1 MNRSTMK
8 EGFLMQSHKFTNNK
22 NKKKT
27 WSVVLWTSLG
37 LLLLVAPLTWLGLH
51 DWNMEKSLAE
61 VGYVKKAID
70 GTPEETPIPEKNTAP
85 TQPKN
90 DEGPSKKPS
99 ENTDK
104 SENPIKEQ
112 PNTTPP
118 EKPIEKVEEPVTP
131 DEKPPAGTYE
141 PNQVLPT
148 APTYIQGILV
158 ANKHYP
164 LPSTYAPGESKE
176 AREAFNK
183 MQAAARLE
191 GFELVAFS
199 TYRSYDYQKT
209 LYEKYVEK
217 DGQEAADRY
226 SARPGFS
233 EHQSGLAFD
242 IGEKNFEQH
251 WASSTFGDTP
261 AGMWIANHAHEYGF
275 ILRYP
280 LGKEE
285 ITGYMHESWHFRFV
299 GVGPA
304 QDMYLNEKTL
314 EEYLEL

>member
-1 MNRSTMK
+1 
-8 EGFLMQSHKFTNNK
+8 MQSHKFTNKNNNK
-22 NKKKT
+22 T
-27 WSVVLWTSLG
+27 RSFVLWTSFG
-37 LLLLVAPLTWLGLH
+37 LVLLLVPLIWLGLH
-51 DWNMEKSLAE
+51 DWSMGESLEE
-61 VGYVKKAID
+61 VGYVKKVID
-70 GTPEETPIPEKNTAP
+70 GTPEETPVPEKNTP
-85 TQPKN
+85 PIQPDTQPEKDTKN
-90 DEGPSKKPS
+90 GENPS
-99 ENTDK
+99 E
-104 SENPIKEQ
+104 EQ
-112 PNTTPP
+112 PNSPP
-118 EKPIEKVEEPVTP
+118 TEKPIEKVEEPVSP
-131 DEKPPAGTYE
+131 VENPPASEYE
-141 PNQVLPT
+141 PNKELPST
-148 APTYIQGILV
+148 PTYIQGILV
-158 ANKHYP
+158 ANKHFP

-183 MQAAARLE
+183 LASAARLE

-226 SARPGFS
+226 SARPGYS

-251 WASSTFGDTP
+251 FASSTFGSTP
-261 AGMWIANHAHEYGF
+261 AGMWIADHAHEYGF

-280 LGKEE
+280 LGKEK

-304 QDMYLNEKTL
+304 QDMYSNNKTL